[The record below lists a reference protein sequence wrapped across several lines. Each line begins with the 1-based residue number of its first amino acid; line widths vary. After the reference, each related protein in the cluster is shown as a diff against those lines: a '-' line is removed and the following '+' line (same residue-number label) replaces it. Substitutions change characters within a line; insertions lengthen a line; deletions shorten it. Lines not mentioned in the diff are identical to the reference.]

1 MPGADAVLASDGR
14 GHVPNRFAGVARLAP
29 LLILAAF
36 VLLVVPLAT
45 TGDIVTERRVTL
57 ALVNLVA
64 VVGLYVFMG
73 NAGILTFSA
82 VGFMAVGGYTSALLT
97 MPPMMKSTF
106 LPDLPGWL
114 AAAEIAPVAGAFA
127 GGGVAALVAAVAGPP
142 LMRLSGIGASIAT
155 LSLLII
161 AYIVLGNWTSLTGG
175 QTSLMG
181 LPRHVDLVSAAL
193 WAVGALVVAFA
204 YQETRWALALRAA
217 REDEVAARASGIRIV
232 PLRLLA
238 FVLSAFV
245 CGVAGALYAHYLGTL
260 RIDLF
265 YLDATFLFLTMLVV
279 GGMRS
284 LTGAVVGTVVI
295 SALTEAM
302 RLVEVGFVVPGV
314 GIGIASPPGLGDV
327 ALAAVMLLILVF
339 RPKVLTSGREIGLP
353 ARWFRRR
360 EGGIVA

>member
-1 MPGADAVLASDGR
+1 MALKRLVPLLVLAA
-14 GHVPNRFAGVARLAP
+14 VILTVIP
-29 LLILAAF
+29 LSGA
-36 VLLVVPLAT
+36 V
-45 TGDIVTERRVTL
+45 DIVTERRITL
-57 ALVNLVA
+57 ALVNIVA
-64 VVGLYVFMG
+64 VVGLYIFMG
-73 NAGILTFSA
+73 NSGVLTFSA
-82 VGFMAVGGYTSALLT
+82 VGFMAVGAYTSALTT

-106 LPDLPGWL
+106 LPDLPLWL
-114 AAAEIAPVAGAFA
+114 SVAEISPVAGAFA
-127 GGGVAALVAAVAGPP
+127 GGTVAAVVALVAGAP

-181 LPRHVDLVSAAL
+181 LPRHVDLTSAAI
-193 WAVGALVVAFA
+193 WAVGAVALAFA

-232 PLRLLA
+232 PLRLIA

-245 CGVAGALYAHYLGTL
+245 SGIAGALYVHYLGTA
-260 RIDLF
+260 RIELF

-284 LTGAVVGTVVI
+284 FTGAVVGTVVI

-302 RLVEVGFVVPGV
+302 RLLEVGVAVPGTTFTL
-314 GIGIASPPGLGDV
+314 ATAPGLGDV

-339 RPKVLTSGREIGLP
+339 RPRGITGGREIGW
-353 ARWFRRR
+353 R
-360 EGGIVA
+360 